1 MRYSSLIFD
10 LDGTLLDTVEDIG
23 TAANIVLQES
33 GYPSHPLPAYKNFV
47 GSGVAVLFQRAI
59 PIDNPQQSEVED
71 CVNRFQQ
78 VYATCWSHASKPYGE
93 ILELLD
99 KLLISQCKLA
109 ILSNKPDVFT
119 KKCASHFFSSYG
131 FNPVFGQKQN
141 VKRKPDPQAVLKIM
155 QQHQSSAE
163 QTMFIGDSEIDVQTA
178 QNAEI
183 FSVGVGWGYRGSE
196 ALLAH
201 GADLIVE
208 HPSDLLG
215 FLDGKI

>member
-1 MRYSSLIFD
+1 MRYSSIIFD
-10 LDGTLLDTVEDIG
+10 LDGTLLDTVDDIG
-23 TAANIVLQES
+23 TAANTVLQEL
-33 GYPSHPLPAYKNFV
+33 GYPSHPLPAYQKFV

-59 PIDNPQQSEVED
+59 PGDNPKQIEVED
-71 CVNRFQQ
+71 CVTRFQQ
-78 VYATCWSHASKPYGE
+78 VYAACWNHASKPYGK

-99 KLLISQCKLA
+99 KLSISQCKLA

-119 KKCASHFFSSYG
+119 KKCVSHFFSLYG
-131 FNPVFGQKQN
+131 FNPVFGQRPN
-141 VKRKPDPQAVLKIM
+141 VPRKPDPQAVLESM

-178 QNAEI
+178 QNAGI

-196 ALLAH
+196 ALLAQ
-201 GADLIVE
+201 GVDLIVE
-208 HPSDLLG
+208 HPTDLLS